1 MYSINLST
9 VGEKSAGVAH
19 TSAEV
24 AACFTYPVRPQIA
37 TECANPLTPRH
48 RQPFN
53 RDSQELD
60 LILVLAWTPELP
72 QMF

>member
-1 MYSINLST
+1 MLLRERKLFWATWSSPFVRELVMYSINLST
-9 VGEKSAGVAH
+9 VREKSAGVAH

-48 RQPFN
+48 R
-53 RDSQELD
+53 
-60 LILVLAWTPELP
+60 
-72 QMF
+72 